1 MAKQCIG
8 LDIGSSAIKLV
19 QLKVGRRGLS
29 LVNFG
34 IEPVPPQSIV
44 DGVIINHGAVV
55 DAIRNLTRRIH
66 LSGKGMAIAVSGN
79 AVIIKRLTIPAMEGP
94 ALDEQMEWEV
104 RQNIPFS
111 REDVVVDHEV
121 LVQQTLQG
129 QMEVLLVAAKRE
141 VVQQYNQAVRDAGF
155 QPLVVDTAAFA
166 LQNAVEGGIGYARGE
181 AVAIIN
187 VGASYSTLSIVNN
200 GMPSFNRDIT
210 AGGNT
215 YTTAIQQR
223 LAVSVDGA
231 EAYKVG
237 GAIAAAGGG
246 ADVVPQEV
254 HRILAQVS
262 EQVAEQ
268 FQRSLDFYINDAVDT
283 QLTRIYLAGGS
294 SLVPQLPKAIQD
306 RSRIPVEI
314 LDPFVRVEVDARR
327 FDVNYLRANAPVAAI
342 AFGLA
347 LRRPGDST

>member
-19 QLKVGRRGLS
+19 QLKLGRRGIS
-29 LVNFG
+29 LMNFG

-44 DGVIINHGAVV
+44 DGVVMNHSAVV

-66 LSGKGMAIAVSGN
+66 LRGKGMAIAISGN
-79 AVIIKRLTIPAMEGP
+79 AVIIKRLTIPAMDGP

-121 LVQQTLQG
+121 LVQQTPQG

-141 VVQQYNQAVRDAGF
+141 VVSQYNQVVRDAGF
-155 QPLVVDTAAFA
+155 SPLVVDAAAFA
-166 LQNAVEGGIGYARGE
+166 LQNAVEGGIGYAPGE
-181 AVAIIN
+181 TVAIIN
-187 VGASYSTLSIVNN
+187 VGASYSTMSIVTS
-200 GMPSFNRDIT
+200 GMPSFTRDIGV
-210 AGGNT
+210 GGNT
-215 YTTAIQQR
+215 YTQAIQQR
-223 LAVSVDGA
+223 LAVSSDGA

-237 GAIAAAGGG
+237 GAIAAAGAG
-246 ADVVPQEV
+246 ADVVPQEL

-268 FQRSLDFYINDAVDT
+268 FQRSLDFYMNDAVDT
-283 QLTRIYLAGGS
+283 QLSRIYLAGGS
-294 SLVPQLPKAIQD
+294 ALVPQLPKAVQD

-327 FDVNYLRANAPVAAI
+327 FDVDYLRTNAPVASI

-347 LRRPGDST
+347 LRRPGDSA

>member
-19 QLKVGRRGLS
+19 QLKLSRRGIS
-29 LVNFG
+29 LMNFG
-34 IEPVPPQSIV
+34 IEPVPPESIV
-44 DGVIINHGAVV
+44 DGVVMNHSAVV

-66 LSGKGMAIAVSGN
+66 LRGKGMAIAISGN
-79 AVIIKRLTIPAMEGP
+79 AVIIKRLTIPAMDGP

-121 LVQQTLQG
+121 LVQQTPQG
-129 QMEVLLVAAKRE
+129 QMEVLLVAAKRD
-141 VVQQYNQAVRDAGF
+141 VVAQYNQVVRDAGF
-155 QPLVVDTAAFA
+155 SPLVVDAAAFA
-166 LQNAVEGGIGYARGE
+166 LQNAVEGGIGFAPGE
-181 AVAIIN
+181 TVAIIN
-187 VGASYSTLSIVNN
+187 VGASFSTMSIVTS
-200 GMPSFNRDIT
+200 GMPSFTRDIGV
-210 AGGNT
+210 GGNT
-215 YTTAIQQR
+215 YTQAIQQR
-223 LAVSVDGA
+223 LAVSSDGA

-237 GAIAAAGGG
+237 GAIAAAGAG

-283 QLTRIYLAGGS
+283 QLSRIYLAGGS
-294 SLVPQLPKAIQD
+294 ALVPQLPKAVQD

-327 FDVNYLRANAPVAAI
+327 FDVDYLRTNAPVASI

-347 LRRPGDST
+347 LRRPGDSA

>member
-19 QLKVGRRGLS
+19 QLRVGRRGIA

-34 IEPVPPQSIV
+34 IEPIPPQSIV
-44 DGVIINHGAVV
+44 DGVVMNHSAVV

-66 LSGKGMAIAVSGN
+66 LRGKGVALAISGN
-79 AVIIKRLTIPAMEGP
+79 AVIIKRLTIPAMDGP

-121 LVQQTLQG
+121 LVQQTPQG

-141 VVQQYNQAVRDAGF
+141 VVSQYNRAVRDAGF

-166 LQNAVEGGIGYARGE
+166 LQNAVEGGIGYAPGE
-181 AVAIIN
+181 TVAIIN
-187 VGASYSTLSIVNN
+187 VGASYSTLSIVTS
-200 GMPSFNRDIT
+200 GIPSFNRDIA

-215 YTTAIQQR
+215 YTEAIQQR
-223 LAVSVDGA
+223 LAVSTDGA

-237 GAIAAAGGG
+237 GAIAAAGAG

-283 QLTRIYLAGGS
+283 QISRVYLAGGS

-327 FDVNYLRANAPVAAI
+327 F
-342 AFGLA
+342 
-347 LRRPGDST
+347 

>member
-8 LDIGSSAIKLV
+8 LDIGSSAVKLV
-19 QLKVGRRGLS
+19 QLKVGRRGIS
-29 LVNFG
+29 LQNFG

-44 DGVIINHGAVV
+44 DGVVMNHSAVV

-66 LSGKGMAIAVSGN
+66 LRGKGIALAISGN
-79 AVIIKRLTIPAMEGP
+79 AVIIKRITIPAMDGP

-111 REDVVVDHEV
+111 REDVVVDHAV
-121 LVQQTLQG
+121 LVQQTPQG
-129 QMEVLLVAAKRE
+129 QMEVLLCAAKKD
-141 VVQQYNQAVRDAGF
+141 VVGQYNQAVRDAGF
-155 QPLVVDTAAFA
+155 QPLVVDAAAFA
-166 LQNAVEGGIGYARGE
+166 LQNAVEGGIGYAPGE
-181 AVAIIN
+181 TVAIIN
-187 VGASYSTLSIVNN
+187 VGASYSTLSIVTD
-200 GMPSFNRDIT
+200 GMPSFNRDVG

-215 YTTAIQQR
+215 YTEAIQQR
-223 LAVSVDGA
+223 LAVSTDGA

-237 GAIAAAGGG
+237 GAIAAAGAG

-254 HRILAQVS
+254 HRILAQIS

-283 QLTRIYLAGGS
+283 QISRIYLAGGS

-327 FDVNYLRANAPVAAI
+327 FDVDYLRANAPVAAI

>member
-19 QLKVGRRGLS
+19 QLKIGRRGIS
-29 LVNFG
+29 LLNFG

-44 DGVIINHGAVV
+44 DGAVMNHSAVV

-66 LSGKGMAIAVSGN
+66 LRGKGMALAISGN
-79 AVIIKRLTIPAMEGP
+79 AVIIKRLTIPAMDGP
-94 ALDEQMEWEV
+94 SLEEQMEWEV

-111 REDVVVDHEV
+111 REDVVVDYEV
-121 LVQQTLQG
+121 LVQQTPQG
-129 QMEVLLVAAKRE
+129 QMEVLLVAAKRDL
-141 VVQQYNQAVRDAGF
+141 VGQYNQVVRDAGF
-155 QPLVVDTAAFA
+155 SPTVVDTAAFA
-166 LQNAVEGGIGYARGE
+166 LQNAVEGGIGYAPGE
-181 AVAIIN
+181 TVAIIN
-187 VGASYSTLSIVNN
+187 VGASYSTLSIVTN
-200 GMPSFNRDIT
+200 GMPSFTRDIA

-215 YTTAIQQR
+215 YTQAIQQR
-223 LAVSVDGA
+223 LAVSTDGA

-237 GAIAAAGGG
+237 GATAAAGAA

-268 FQRSLDFYINDAVDT
+268 VQRSLDFYINDAVDT
-283 QLTRIYLAGGS
+283 QLSRIYLAGGS

-314 LDPFVRVEVDARR
+314 LDPFARAQVDGRR
-327 FDVNYLRANAPVAAI
+327 FDVEYLRANAPVAAI

-347 LRRPGDST
+347 LRRPGDSA

>member
-8 LDIGSSAIKLV
+8 LDIGSSAVKLV
-19 QLKVGRRGLS
+19 QLKLGRRGIALT
-29 LVNFG
+29 NFG

-44 DGVIINHGAVV
+44 DGVVMNHSAVV
-55 DAIRNLTRRIH
+55 DAIRNLTRRIR
-66 LSGKGMAIAVSGN
+66 LRGKGMAIAISGN
-79 AVIIKRLTIPAMEGP
+79 AVIIKRLTIPAMDGP

-121 LVQQTLQG
+121 LVQQTPQG

-141 VVQQYNQAVRDAGF
+141 VVSQYNQVVRDAGF
-155 QPLVVDTAAFA
+155 SPLVVDAAAFA
-166 LQNAVEGGIGYARGE
+166 LQNAVEGGIGYAPGE
-181 AVAIIN
+181 TVAIIN
-187 VGASYSTLSIVNN
+187 VGASYSTMSIVTG
-200 GMPSFNRDIT
+200 GMPSFTRDIGV
-210 AGGNT
+210 GGNT
-215 YTTAIQQR
+215 YTQAIQQR
-223 LAVSVDGA
+223 LAVSSDGA

-237 GAIAAAGGG
+237 GAIAAAGAG

-283 QLTRIYLAGGS
+283 QLSRIYLAGGS
-294 SLVPQLPKAIQD
+294 ALVPQLPKAVQD

-327 FDVNYLRANAPVAAI
+327 FDVDYLRTNAPVASI

-347 LRRPGDST
+347 LRRAGDSA

>member
-1 MAKQCIG
+1 MTKQCIG

-19 QLKVGRRGLS
+19 QLKAARRGLA

-44 DGVIINHGAVV
+44 DGVILNHSAVV
-55 DAIRNLTRRIH
+55 DAIRNLIRRIH
-66 LSGKGMAIAVSGN
+66 LRGKGMALAVSGN
-79 AVIIKRLTIPAMEGP
+79 AVIIKRITIPAMEGP

-121 LVQQTLQG
+121 LVQQTPQG
-129 QMEVLLVAAKRE
+129 QMEVLLVAAKRD
-141 VVQQYNQAVRDAGF
+141 VVSQFNQAVRDAGL
-155 QPLVVDTAAFA
+155 QPVVVDTAAFA

-200 GMPSFNRDIT
+200 GMPSFNRDIS

-215 YTTAIQQR
+215 YTAAIQQR
-223 LAVSVDGA
+223 LAVSLDGA

-268 FQRSLDFYINDAVDT
+268 FQRSLDFFINDAVDT
-283 QLTRIYLAGGS
+283 QLSRIYLAGGS

-327 FDVNYLRANAPVAAI
+327 FDVSYLRANAPVAAI

-347 LRRPGDST
+347 LRRQGDSA